1 MVNKV
6 ILIGN
11 VGRDPELRYTASGTA
26 VTNFSLATSRRY
38 KDRDGNQ
45 REETEWH
52 RCVAWARLAEI
63 INQYAPK
70 GKQLYLEGRLQTRQW
85 DDKDGNTKY
94 STEIVIEEMK
104 LLGGR
109 GDSQGGGGGGW
120 DSSGGGGGGAGGQ
133 QGGGGDGGQQG
144 GGGDG
149 GQQGGGGAPTPS
161 TPVSDDDIPF

>member
-94 STEIVIEEMK
+94 TTEIVIEEMK

-109 GDSQGGGGGGW
+109 GDGQGGGDSW
-120 DSSGGGGGGAGGQ
+120 DSSGGGGG
-133 QGGGGDGGQQG
+133 D

>member
-26 VTNFSLATSRRY
+26 VTN
-38 KDRDGNQ
+38 
-45 REETEWH
+45 WH

-94 STEIVIEEMK
+94 TTEIVIEEMK

-109 GDSQGGGGGGW
+109 GDGQGGDGGW
-120 DSSGGGGGGAGGQ
+120 DSSG
-133 QGGGGDGGQQG
+133 G

>member
-1 MVNKV
+1 MINKV

-11 VGRDPELRYTASGTA
+11 VGRDPELRYTANGTA
-26 VTNFSLATSRRY
+26 VANFSLATSRRY

-109 GDSQGGGGGGW
+109 GDAGQGGGGGG
-120 DSSGGGGGGAGGQ
+120 GGWNQDAGGQ
-133 QGGGGDGGQQG
+133 QGGGEQQDGG
-144 GGGDG
+144 
-149 GQQGGGGAPTPS
+149 GQEGGGGGAPTPS

>member
-109 GDSQGGGGGGW
+109 GDSQGGGGGW
-120 DSSGGGGGGAGGQ
+120 DSSGSGGGGA
-133 QGGGGDGGQQG
+133 
-144 GGGDG
+144 G

>member
-1 MVNKV
+1 MINKV

-26 VTNFSLATSRRY
+26 VANFSLATSRRY

-94 STEIVIEEMK
+94 TTEIVIEEMK

-109 GDSQGGGGGGW
+109 GDAGQGGGGGGGGGGW
-120 DSSGGGGGGAGGQ
+120 DQGGGGGGQQSGGQ
-133 QGGGGDGGQQG
+133 QG
-144 GGGDG
+144 
-149 GQQGGGGAPTPS
+149 GGGGAPTPS

>member
-94 STEIVIEEMK
+94 TTEIVIEEMK

-109 GDSQGGGGGGW
+109 GDGQGGDGGW
-120 DSSGGGGGGAGGQ
+120 DSSG
-133 QGGGGDGGQQG
+133 G

>member
-1 MVNKV
+1 MINKV

-26 VTNFSLATSRRY
+26 VANFSLATTRRF

-70 GKQLYLEGRLQTRQW
+70 GKQIYVEGRLQTRQW
-85 DDKDGNTKY
+85 DDKDGNTRY
-94 STEIVIEEMK
+94 TTEIVIEEMK

-109 GDSQGGGGGGW
+109 VEGGGGGGG
-120 DSSGGGGGGAGGQ
+120 DSSYGGSSGGYGGGGGGGETIGAPS
-133 QGGGGDGGQQG
+133 
-144 GGGDG
+144 
-149 GQQGGGGAPTPS
+149 GGAPVT
-161 TPVSDDDIPF
+161 DDDIPF